1 MIHQKNET
9 KNCLECG
16 KSLKGRVDKKFCDD
30 YCRNNYNNK
39 QKLADSGV
47 VRLINNVLAK
57 NRRILQSLLPADK
70 ETNKTTRDNLLLKG
84 FSFKYLTHIYT
95 TKTGKAYY
103 YCYEYGYLPIDN
115 DWFLIV
121 RKKEE

>member
-1 MIHQKNET
+1 MIHQKNEV

-16 KSLKGRVDKKFCDD
+16 KPLKGRVDKKFCDD

-115 DWFLIV
+115 DWYLIV
-121 RKKEE
+121 RKKED

>member
-30 YCRNNYNNK
+30 YCRNSYNNK
-39 QKLADSGV
+39 LKLADSGV

-57 NRRILQSLLPADK
+57 NRRILQSLLPEDK

-115 DWFLIV
+115 DWYLIV
-121 RKKEE
+121 RKKED

>member
-30 YCRNNYNNK
+30 YCRNSYNNK
-39 QKLADSGV
+39 LKLADSGV

-57 NRRILQSLLPADK
+57 NRRILQSLLPEDK